1 MNFQTESNDNFLIIV
16 LGDHGMA
23 AEGGH
28 GGSTYLETHV
38 PVVGLSNSENFSASS
53 KNTVIEQVDLASTIS
68 SFLGVDIPSNSL
80 GINFLTEVFEEKGN
94 EEFLV
99 FSLMK
104 NGNQLKNIIKKS
116 VNKLDSKLIG
126 KAIK

>member
-1 MNFQTESNDNFLIIV
+1 
-16 LGDHGMA
+16 MA
-23 AEGGH
+23 SEGGH

-38 PVVGLSNSENFSASS
+38 PVVGLSNFDNFSISS
-53 KNTVIEQVDLASTIS
+53 KDTVIEQVDLASTIS
-68 SFLGVDIPSNSL
+68 SFLGLDIPSNSL
-80 GINFLTEVFEEKGN
+80 GINFLSDILEEKGN

-116 VNKLDSKLIG
+116 VNKLDPELIS
-126 KAIK
+126 